1 MIKVNLLRDQTA
13 HVRKP
18 AVAVKPEV
26 SRTGLIV
33 LAIMGVT
40 LVSLGSYWYYLD
52 GEIKKFTEQRNT
64 LRAENERL
72 QALKKE
78 VEKFEKLKK
87 LRQMRIETIEKLKDS
102 QTGPV
107 LLLNHVI
114 QSVPR
119 ERSLWLTSVD
129 QKGDHVQ
136 VVGYA
141 FASET
146 IPDFMTNLS
155 RTGFFNSVDLELME
169 EEKDATRFSLT
180 CNTKKKKATTE

>member
-13 HVRKP
+13 HIKKA
-18 AVAVKPEV
+18 AVTVKPEV

-33 LAIMGVT
+33 FAIMGVT
-40 LVSLGSYWYYLD
+40 VLGLGGYWYYLD
-52 GEIKKFTEQRNT
+52 GEIKRFTGTRNT
-64 LRAENERL
+64 LKAENERL

-87 LRQMRIETIEKLKDS
+87 LRQSRIEVIEKLRDS

-119 ERSLWLTSVD
+119 ERALWLTS
-129 QKGDHVQ
+129 
-136 VVGYA
+136 VGYA

-169 EEKDATRFSLT
+169 EERDATRFSLT

>member
-13 HVRKP
+13 HIKKA
-18 AVAVKPEV
+18 AVTVKPEV

-33 LAIMGVT
+33 FAIMGVT
-40 LVSLGSYWYYLD
+40 VLGLGGYWYYLD
-52 GEIKKFTEQRNT
+52 GEIKRFTGTRNT
-64 LRAENERL
+64 LKAENERL

-87 LRQMRIETIEKLKDS
+87 LRQSRIEIIEKLRDS

-119 ERSLWLTSVD
+119 ERALWLTSVD

-169 EEKDATRFSLT
+169 EERDATRFSLT

>member
-13 HVRKP
+13 HIKKA
-18 AVAVKPEV
+18 AVTVKPEV

-33 LAIMGVT
+33 FAIMGVT
-40 LVSLGSYWYYLD
+40 VLGLGGYWYYLD
-52 GEIKKFTEQRNT
+52 GEIKRFTGTRNT
-64 LRAENERL
+64 LKAENERL

-78 VEKFEKLKK
+78 VEKFERLKK

-107 LLLNHVI
+107 LLLNNVI

-119 ERSLWLTSVD
+119 SALWLTSVD
-129 QKGDHVQ
+129 QKGDRVQ

-169 EEKDATRFSLT
+169 EERDATRFSLT

>member
-13 HVRKP
+13 HVRK
-18 AVAVKPEV
+18 AALTVKPEV

-33 LAIMGVT
+33 FAIMGIT
-40 LVSLGSYWYYLD
+40 MLSLGTYWYYLD
-52 GEIKKFTEQRNT
+52 GQIKRFTETRNT
-64 LRAENERL
+64 LKVENERL

-78 VEKFEKLKK
+78 VEKFERLKK
-87 LRQMRIETIEKLKDS
+87 LRQARIETIEKLKDS

-107 LLLNHVI
+107 LLLNNVI

-119 ERSLWLTSVD
+119 SALWLTSVD
-129 QKGDHVQ
+129 QKGDRVQ

-155 RTGFFNSVDLELME
+155 RTGFFNSVDLESME
-169 EEKDATRFSLT
+169 EEKDATHFTLT
-180 CNTKKKKATTE
+180 CSTKNKKKATTE

>member
-13 HVRKP
+13 HVRKA

-33 LAIMGVT
+33 FAIMGVT
-40 LVSLGSYWYYLD
+40 TLSLGSYWYYLD
-52 GEIKKFTEQRNT
+52 GEIKKFTAERNT
-64 LRAENERL
+64 LKAENERL

-78 VEKFEKLKK
+78 VEKFERLKK
-87 LRQMRIETIEKLKDS
+87 LRQSRIDVIEKLKDS

-119 ERSLWLTSVD
+119 ERALWLTSVD

-155 RTGFFNSVDLELME
+155 RTGFFNTVDLESME
-169 EEKDATRFSLT
+169 EEKDATHFTLT
-180 CNTKKKKATTE
+180 CNTKKKATTE

>member
-13 HVRKP
+13 HLRKP
-18 AVAVKPEV
+18 TVAIKPEV

-33 LAIMGVT
+33 FAIMGVT
-40 LVSLGSYWYYLD
+40 LLSLGSYWYYLD
-52 GEIKKFTEQRNT
+52 GQIKRLTETRNT
-64 LRAENERL
+64 LKAENERL

-78 VEKFEKLKK
+78 VEKFERLKK

-119 ERSLWLTSVD
+119 ERALWLTSVD
-129 QKGDHVQ
+129 QRGDRVQ
-136 VVGYA
+136 VVGFA

-155 RTGFFNSVDLELME
+155 RSGFFNSVDLESME
-169 EEKDATRFSLT
+169 EEKDATHFSLT
-180 CNTKKKKATTE
+180 CATKKKVTTE

>member
-13 HVRKP
+13 HIKKA
-18 AVAVKPEV
+18 AVTVKPEV

-33 LAIMGVT
+33 FAIMGVT
-40 LVSLGSYWYYLD
+40 VLGLGGYWYYLD
-52 GEIKKFTEQRNT
+52 GEIKRFTGTRNT
-64 LRAENERL
+64 LKAENERL

-78 VEKFEKLKK
+78 VEKS
-87 LRQMRIETIEKLKDS
+87 RIEIIEKLRDS

-119 ERSLWLTSVD
+119 ERALWLTSVD

-169 EEKDATRFSLT
+169 EERDATRFSLT